1 MALLEVT
8 DLKKYYP
15 LTRSFLYSRIV
26 GEVKAVDGV
35 SFSINKGET
44 LGLVGESGC
53 GKSTLGRTII
63 RLEEL
68 TSGKIQY
75 NGTDISNLDRRNL
88 KWFRKEAQIIFQ
100 DTHSSL
106 DPRMTAGESI
116 GEALDIR
123 GIKGDT
129 SDVAE
134 LLEEVGLP
142 ADFAS
147 RYPHELSGGQKQ
159 RIGIARALAVQPKL
173 IIADEPV
180 SALDIS
186 VQAQVLNLLMD
197 LQSEYSLTFLFIAH
211 DLSVIRH
218 IADRVAVMYLGK
230 LVEQGSSD
238 DVFNNP
244 LHPYTRALLSAIPG
258 KNVERVPLQGEVPSP
273 INPPRGCRFH
283 TRCPKRMK
291 VCKEIEPQVSGTDH
305 MVACH
310 L

>member
-1 MALLEVT
+1 MR
-8 DLKKYYP
+8 KYYP
-15 LTRSFLYSRIV
+15 LTRGFLYSRIA
-26 GEVKAVDGV
+26 GEVKAVDGI
-35 SFSINKGET
+35 SFCISKGET

-63 RLEEL
+63 RLEEP
-68 TSGKIQY
+68 TSGKIMY
-75 NGTDISNLDRRNL
+75 NGTDISSLDRRNL

-100 DTHSSL
+100 DPHSSL
-106 DPRMTAGESI
+106 DPRMTAGDSI
-116 GEALDIR
+116 GEALGIH

-129 SDVAE
+129 SSVAE
-134 LLEEVGLP
+134 LLEKVGLP
-142 ADFAS
+142 TDFAL

-197 LQSEYSLTFLFIAH
+197 LQREYSLTLLFIAH
-211 DLSVIRH
+211 NLSVIRH

-244 LHPYTRALLSAIPG
+244 FHPYTRALLSAIPG
-258 KNVERVPLQGEVPSP
+258 KNAGRVPLQGEVPSP
-273 INPPRGCRFH
+273 VNPPKGCRFH
-283 TRCPKRMK
+283 TRCPKSMK
-291 VCKEIEPQVSGTDH
+291 VCEGVEPQVSGTGH

-310 L
+310 LYK